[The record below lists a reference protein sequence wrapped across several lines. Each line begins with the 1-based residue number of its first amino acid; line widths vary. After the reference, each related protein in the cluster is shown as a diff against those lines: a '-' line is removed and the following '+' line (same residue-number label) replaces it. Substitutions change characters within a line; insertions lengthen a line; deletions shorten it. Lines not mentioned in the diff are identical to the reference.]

1 MLLVYVIGWS
11 VIMLLLAYLVRRH
24 EDRLPPRLRRGKI
37 VLDGTAMD
45 VGPVCERVQRLRQD
59 YVAGARKRPNDRSRR
74 EAIHLAA
81 RQVVRSFSYV
91 KQLEERSDQNSSA
104 ETQAPA
110 A

>member
-11 VIMLLLAYLVRRH
+11 VVMLLSAFLFRRFVG
-24 EDRLPPRLRRGKI
+24 RLPPTPRPRRL

-45 VGPVCERVQRLRQD
+45 VGPVCERVQRLRRD

-81 RQVVRSFSYV
+81 RQMVRGLSYV
-91 KQLEERSDQNSSA
+91 QHLEAKSDHDSA
-104 ETQAPA
+104 TDSQVQAA
-110 A
+110 